1 MNNDYS
7 TPPSVAMFFQ
17 TFVDVG
23 EYLEF
28 VASKLIE
35 LQNSNKNDKEWISP
49 VVYSRQGKVFNVDY
63 NFLIMCLS
71 EWTGKDAIEGDFLM
85 TNTSNSDVVKNGL
98 FLVVSLLEDYFDVV
112 RVRQKKI
119 DLSKFK
125 TAQIFNIVD
134 KFYNMI
140 VIQNGDNFKRFS
152 AVPFS
157 GSRVKS
163 LISLESY
170 NDLVEVSDKDEYVQA
185 AFGTNQFGSFV
196 KKIGSSP
203 EFVSV

>member
-1 MNNDYS
+1 MSIEYRTAPN
-7 TPPSVAMFFQ
+7 VVLFFQ

-23 EYLEF
+23 EYIEF
-28 VASKLIE
+28 VIKKLVE
-35 LQNSNKNDKEWISP
+35 LQNRNKNDTDWISP
-49 VVYSRQGKVFNVDY
+49 VVYSRQGKVFNIDY

-71 EWTGKDAIEGDFLM
+71 EWTGVEAIEGDFLM
-85 TNTSNSDVVKNGL
+85 TNTSNTDVVRNGL
-98 FLVVSLLEDYFDVV
+98 FLVVGLLEDYFDVV

-125 TAQIFNIVD
+125 TAQIFNITD

-196 KKIGSSP
+196 KKMGSSP